1 MLKKEIKGIIKN
13 PVYFIIMC
21 LPQLLTFIMSEG
33 TKSYLSQHIQSIVAV
48 NTVKEVIMY
57 DGVLLSSKV
66 QFAVS
71 ELNFMLMMC
80 AILAGL
86 SIFEERKLYVWNRV
100 VGKGNFITIKFLTH
114 YVFSLVLIVFNILGF
129 RILFNIGFSI
139 ESLYIFISVPIISII
154 LGLFVGLLA
163 ANRAILSN
171 AILMIVMLTGYFG
184 GALSLTSVLSNTK
197 FMNVLMYLS
206 PLTMANRLIF
216 KNLVHVNWGNDLLIW
231 ILEIFVF
238 VAIVVSLIGRRVKN
252 GASI

>member
-57 DGVLLSSKV
+57 DGVLLNSKV

-86 SIFEERKLYVWNRV
+86 SIFEERKLYVWN
-100 VGKGNFITIKFLTH
+100 GKGNFITIKFLTH

-238 VAIVVSLIGRRVKN
+238 VSIVVSLIGRRVKN